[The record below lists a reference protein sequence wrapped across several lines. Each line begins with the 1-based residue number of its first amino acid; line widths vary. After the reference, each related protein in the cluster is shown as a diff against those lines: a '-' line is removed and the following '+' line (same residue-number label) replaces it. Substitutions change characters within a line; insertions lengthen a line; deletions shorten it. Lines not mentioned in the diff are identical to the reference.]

1 MDEPDR
7 DPDEPAPAGHPAA
20 MASNWR
26 AVVGIDAAIGVAAVV
41 VGVVLA
47 IGSNL
52 GAGLALVLIGSVY
65 TTMVALRARRWLR
78 MRRDAR
84 LD

>member
-1 MDEPDR
+1 MSPD
-7 DPDEPAPAGHPAA
+7 DPDPGEPAPARHPAA

-26 AVVGIDAAIGVAAVV
+26 TVVGVDAALGVAAVV

-47 IGSNL
+47 IRSNL
-52 GAGLALVLIGSVY
+52 GAGLALVVIGSIY
-65 TTMVALRARRWLR
+65 TTMVALRARSWLR
-78 MRRDAR
+78 LRRQAR